1 MLKDVRVFKIHKSTE
16 ELQFTPSEVSRCSGT
31 CGLVSSDRK
40 YSACGNKGNTGRAL
54 LGLCPEVATGLSHCR
69 PSVCC
74 QVPPGGTRS
83 PPGSCCAGRSGAMG
97 TRTVGAVGEQM
108 LGFLGSAQ
116 QENNWSTQN
125 QKPKAE
131 QSVTQHSWVVHL
143 PNAPTLVLF

>member
-1 MLKDVRVFKIHKSTE
+1 M
-16 ELQFTPSEVSRCSGT
+16 T
-31 CGLVSSDRK
+31 CAVLGGL
-40 YSACGNKGNTGRAL
+40 
-54 LGLCPEVATGLSHCR
+54 
-69 PSVCC
+69 
-74 QVPPGGTRS
+74 
-83 PPGSCCAGRSGAMG
+83 GAMG

>member
-1 MLKDVRVFKIHKSTE
+1 MSGSLKYIKAQKNCNLPPLRFPGAQAHVVWSHLIESTQHVE
-16 ELQFTPSEVSRCSGT
+16 IKEIQDEPFWGSVQKWPLGCHTAVPQSAARCH
-31 CGLVSSDRK
+31 LV
-40 YSACGNKGNTGRAL
+40 GRAAL
-54 LGLCPEVATGLSHCR
+54 LGAAVLGGL
-69 PSVCC
+69 
-74 QVPPGGTRS
+74 
-83 PPGSCCAGRSGAMG
+83 GAMG
-97 TRTVGAVGEQM
+97 TCTVGAVGEQM